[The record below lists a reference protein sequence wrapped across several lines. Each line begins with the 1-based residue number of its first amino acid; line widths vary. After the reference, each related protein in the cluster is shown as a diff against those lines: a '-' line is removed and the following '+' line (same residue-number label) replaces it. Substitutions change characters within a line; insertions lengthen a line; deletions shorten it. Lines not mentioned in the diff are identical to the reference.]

1 MLWTQLIIIAVL
13 LGIVIYVVRS
23 DPSARHL
30 AVRRLTVVA
39 VLLLG
44 VVVVLWPGLLTAV
57 AHALGIGRGTDLLL
71 YAGIIAAIIY
81 VVSDYKKSV
90 LASRMTTQL
99 ARDLTLAEARLED
112 RVHAWDPGAHGRNP
126 DNETPRI
133 DS

>member
-57 AHALGIGRGTDLLL
+57 AHALGIGRGTDLLF

-99 ARDLTLAEARLED
+99 ARELTLTHARLED
-112 RVHAWDPGAHGRNP
+112 RISSLEGGTAGQNLDDSA
-126 DNETPRI
+126 PRI